1 MIFHHIGL
9 FVGDL
14 SNGLS
19 SLKKIIP
26 IKQISQIVIEDKLDV
41 EIQFCKDSSGIVY
54 ELIAPKGL
62 DSPVLNTLKTKNNIL
77 NHVAYIVKNIEDES
91 EKLRKIGAIPISE
104 KKPAKVF
111 NGALVSF
118 FLTDLRFIIEI
129 IESSSTELS
138 IYKKNIW
145 NDLK

>member
-62 DSPVLNTLKTKNNIL
+62 DSPVLNTLKTKKLQVRRKFFTVGKRL
-77 NHVAYIVKNIEDES
+77 NHKGAHRFLESRLSPLKMFFPFCTFSLTVCKNVLHLPE
-91 EKLRKIGAIPISE
+91 
-104 KKPAKVF
+104 
-111 NGALVSF
+111 
-118 FLTDLRFIIEI
+118 
-129 IESSSTELS
+129 
-138 IYKKNIW
+138 
-145 NDLK
+145 